1 MLLEVER
8 RKAGGGLLVQQH
20 HHNGD
25 VVGTA
30 ALHGHVVQD
39 LGDILVILLLLDGQ
53 QPAVHL
59 DGGLLFADYIPE
71 AVGGQHQEVV
81 SGAERE
87 VCERRLR
94 NHQLGGRGIAH
105 RTTDGE
111 GAVDAPRAIHLE
123 HHAAGRLHAFLL
135 RLVRRR
141 MDAHHLVH
149 LPAAAEEAAR
159 VAHVGQVEFAPAQ
172 QRHQTGAAALEL
184 MSVLPCA
191 HHSIHLHHV
200 PPQQL
205 QHLVGGGRTCGE
217 SLTHSRIAEQH
228 VMQMR
233 LQVGAGLA
241 ASVTVVHAHV
251 ERAAVLRQRRVDRSR
266 IVGHRQPIFHVL
278 ASVLLDQHVQSWH
291 RQTPGLTSYRV
302 VRCRGCFCRSRRSGR
317 SSRRSGRSG
326 SRRSGSRRRSG
337 RSRRG
342 CLRY

>member
-1 MLLEVER
+1 MLFP
-8 RKAGGGLLVQQH
+8 LLFEIV
-20 HHNGD
+20 
-25 VVGTA
+25 
-30 ALHGHVVQD
+30 
-39 LGDILVILLLLDGQ
+39 LLLL
-53 QPAVHL
+53 AT
-59 DGGLLFADYIPE
+59 
-71 AVGGQHQEVV
+71 
-81 SGAERE
+81 RT
-87 VCERRLR
+87 
-94 NHQLGGRGIAH
+94 GGRRTRAGRHLATASNICSAGTALTTSGRQCRDGLH
-105 RTTDGE
+105 LETQLQKVRYRDHERTERVVAERTTDGDL
-111 GAVDAPRAIHLE
+111 A
-123 HHAAGRLHAFLL
+123 LHATVGHKAARDAEHTRLL
-135 RLVRRR
+135 STVARR
-141 MDAHHLVH
+141 MIH
-149 LPAAAEEAAR
+149 AEGVGFAVAREYGTR